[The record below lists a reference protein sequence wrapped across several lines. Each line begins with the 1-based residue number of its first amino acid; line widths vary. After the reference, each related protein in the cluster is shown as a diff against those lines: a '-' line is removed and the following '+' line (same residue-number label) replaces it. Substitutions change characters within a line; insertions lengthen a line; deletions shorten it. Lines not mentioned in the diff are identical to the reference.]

1 MSVAALAASVIF
13 TLSLQIQ
20 RVRSAMPVQQVELTP
35 NFLRGTVSTRAG
47 TDIGAPHFC
56 LRRSYMPNQRVTL
69 GLAAAAAVMACGLT
83 AAVWVRTLAPV
94 IALYG
99 LG

>member
-1 MSVAALAASVIF
+1 MAGQLGRFRDPFEGRGAHRRELRLRVEGILA
-13 TLSLQIQ
+13 
-20 RVRSAMPVQQVELTP
+20 
-35 NFLRGTVSTRAG
+35 
-47 TDIGAPHFC
+47 
-56 LRRSYMPNQRVTL
+56 L
-69 GLAAAAAVMACGLT
+69 GLAIMACGLT

>member
-1 MSVAALAASVIF
+1 MVRLGAGRPRRENGNREAADTMPPLEEAMAGQLGRFRDPFEGRAAHRRELRLRVEGILA
-13 TLSLQIQ
+13 
-20 RVRSAMPVQQVELTP
+20 
-35 NFLRGTVSTRAG
+35 
-47 TDIGAPHFC
+47 
-56 LRRSYMPNQRVTL
+56 L
-69 GLAAAAAVMACGLT
+69 GLAIAACGLT

>member
-1 MSVAALAASVIF
+1 MVRLDARQSRGEHWSREAA
-13 TLSLQIQ
+13 
-20 RVRSAMPVQQVELTP
+20 
-35 NFLRGTVSTRAG
+35 
-47 TDIGAPHFC
+47 
-56 LRRSYMPNQRVTL
+56 VTL
-69 GLAAAAAVMACGLT
+69 PAVEEVMAEQLGRFRDPFEGKGARRRDVRLRVEGILALGLSITACGLT

>member
-1 MSVAALAASVIF
+1 MVRLGTTSSRDDNGDREAADTMPALEEAMAGQLGRFRDPFEGRAAHRRELRLRVEGILA
-13 TLSLQIQ
+13 
-20 RVRSAMPVQQVELTP
+20 
-35 NFLRGTVSTRAG
+35 
-47 TDIGAPHFC
+47 
-56 LRRSYMPNQRVTL
+56 L
-69 GLAAAAAVMACGLT
+69 GLAITACGLT

>member
-1 MSVAALAASVIF
+1 MAGQLGRFRDPFEGRGAHHRELRLRVEGFLA
-13 TLSLQIQ
+13 
-20 RVRSAMPVQQVELTP
+20 
-35 NFLRGTVSTRAG
+35 
-47 TDIGAPHFC
+47 
-56 LRRSYMPNQRVTL
+56 L
-69 GLAAAAAVMACGLT
+69 GLAIMACGLT